1 MEPQRKPGPTTAQ
14 RRAWGRRGALILH
27 GTGKT
32 SVAAAHETLRR
43 KWETLADPAGTLPY
57 EVRAKRA
64 SQLQRA
70 HMIGLSLAA
79 AEARRRRGA
88 A

>member
-1 MEPQRKPGPTTAQ
+1 M
-14 RRAWGRRGALILH
+14 
-27 GTGKT
+27 
-32 SVAAAHETLRR
+32 AAAHEALRR